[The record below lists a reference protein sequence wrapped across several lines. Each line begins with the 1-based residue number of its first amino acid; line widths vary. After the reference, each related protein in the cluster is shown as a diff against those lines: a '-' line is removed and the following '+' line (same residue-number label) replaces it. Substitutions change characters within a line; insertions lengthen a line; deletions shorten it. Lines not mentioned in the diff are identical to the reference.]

1 MSQPA
6 PPAAPSPAPP
16 SPATSV
22 WQRLRGAGRRTL
34 LINIGLALL
43 VIIIL
48 VFALMTAFAPRENP
62 NPARTVAVTRGTVTA
77 SVTAS
82 GNSESSLAT
91 PVSFVTSGVLKTVD
105 VVPGD
110 IVTTGEVLATID
122 PASAQTTLDTAL
134 AQLANAQAALAQ
146 AQAGPTDIKRQQDAL
161 AITQA
166 QQSVD
171 AANDTLST
179 ARKQKDLDQ
188 KSTDTAI
195 KNAQAKL
202 DTDTRAQNAL
212 VNTAEQ
218 NLRTC
223 QNSASSTVQSMMSGM
238 TGTTATAT
246 PTATPSSNNCSSE
259 KNALT
264 NARNTR
270 TSTLQADQQAIT
282 TAKQNQKNTLLNDQ
296 KAIDSAEAQVT
307 SAESN
312 VKSAQL
318 SQQANLHPQTP
329 EQIAQARAN
338 VDSAQVSVDSAQ
350 RGVNETT
357 LIAPQDG
364 KVLSVANKVGEVTT
378 GGSSL
383 GSSGTTSGG
392 SANAAANTAATSSGT
407 GFIVIANPSQL
418 AVTANI
424 AEADAAKVQLGQAA
438 RITFPATSATATGT
452 VTQITPQSTV
462 SNNVVQYPVQV
473 SLATAP
479 PGIGV
484 GNTASLSITTGTK
497 SGVLVAPTSAITS
510 TGNRHTVVVRRGDQD
525 VTVPVEIGIV
535 GDTTTEIVG
544 GVNEGDQLVLPT
556 VATSTNN
563 GFPRGG
569 GGGGGGG

>member
-1 MSQPA
+1 MP
-6 PPAAPSPAPP
+6 
-16 SPATSV
+16 
-22 WQRLRGAGRRTL
+22 
-34 LINIGLALL
+34 
-43 VIIIL
+43 
-48 VFALMTAFAPRENP
+48 
-62 NPARTVAVTRGTVTA
+62 
-77 SVTAS
+77 
-82 GNSESSLAT
+82 
-91 PVSFVTSGVLKTVD
+91 
-105 VVPGD
+105 
-110 IVTTGEVLATID
+110 
-122 PASAQTTLDTAL
+122 
-134 AQLANAQAALAQ
+134 
-146 AQAGPTDIKRQQDAL
+146 
-161 AITQA
+161 
-166 QQSVD
+166 
-171 AANDTLST
+171 
-179 ARKQKDLDQ
+179 
-188 KSTDTAI
+188 
-195 KNAQAKL
+195 
-202 DTDTRAQNAL
+202 
-212 VNTAEQ
+212 
-218 NLRTC
+218 
-223 QNSASSTVQSMMSGM
+223 
-238 TGTTATAT
+238 GTTTTAT
-246 PTATPSSNNCSSE
+246 PTATPSSNNCTTE

-312 VKSAQL
+312 VRSAQL

-338 VDSAQVSVDSAQ
+338 VDSAQVTVDSAR

-357 LIAPQDG
+357 LLAPQDG
-364 KVLSVANKVGEVTT
+364 KVLSVANKVGEVATGGISAGSGSATT
-378 GGSSL
+378 G
-383 GSSGTTSGG
+383 SGTNS
-392 SANAAANTAATSSGT
+392 AANTAATSSGT

-462 SNNVVQYPVQV
+462 TNNVVQYPVQV

-479 PGIGV
+479 PGVGV

-510 TGNRHTVVVRRGDQD
+510 TGNRHTVVVRRGEQD

>member
-1 MSQPA
+1 MSLPA
-6 PPAAPSPAPP
+6 PPAAPSPPP
-16 SPATSV
+16 PQTRSGL
-22 WQRLRGAGRRTL
+22 WQRLRGARRRTL

-43 VIIIL
+43 VVIIL

-62 NPARTVAVTRGTVTA
+62 NPVRTVAVTRGTVTA

-91 PVSFVTSGVLKTVD
+91 PVSFVTNGVLKTVD
-105 VVPGD
+105 VKPGD
-110 IVTTGEVLATID
+110 VVTTGQVLATID

-161 AITQA
+161 AVTQA

-188 KSTDTAI
+188 TSTDTAI

-218 NLRTC
+218 NLRSC
-223 QNSASSTVQSMMSGM
+223 QQAPPT
-238 TGTTATAT
+238 TTPTTASAGVASTGSS
-246 PTATPSSNNCSSE
+246 PTSNDCTSQ

-357 LIAPQDG
+357 LVAPQDG

>member
-6 PPAAPSPAPP
+6 PPAPPSSAAAPS
-16 SPATSV
+16 TSV
-22 WQRLRGAGRRTL
+22 WQRMRGLPRRTL

-43 VIIIL
+43 VVVIL
-48 VFALMTAFAPRENP
+48 VFALITAFAPRENP
-62 NPARTVAVTRGTVTA
+62 NPVRTVAVTRGTVTA

-82 GNSESSLAT
+82 GNSESSVAT
-91 PVSFVTSGVLKTVD
+91 PVSFVTNGVLKTVD
-105 VVPGD
+105 VKPGD
-110 IVTTGEVLATID
+110 IVTTGQVLATID

-134 AQLANAQAALAQ
+134 AQLANARAALAQ
-146 AQAGPTDIKRQQDAL
+146 AQAGPTEIKKQQDAL

-166 QQSVD
+166 EQSVD
-171 AANDTLST
+171 AANATLRT

-195 KNAQAKL
+195 DNAQDKL
-202 DTDTRAQNAL
+202 ATDTRAQNAL

-218 NLRTC
+218 NLRSC
-223 QNSASSTVQSMMSGM
+223 QASSNSAQSMMSSM
-238 TGTTATAT
+238 TGSTTTTAS
-246 PTATPSSNNCSSE
+246 PTTTPSSNNCTTE

-329 EQIAQARAN
+329 EQIAQAAAN
-338 VDSAQVSVDSAQ
+338 VDSAQVSVDAAQ

-357 LIAPQDG
+357 LLAPQDG
-364 KVLSVANKVGEVTT
+364 KVLSVANKVGEVAT
-378 GGSSL
+378 GGSSSNINVSTT
-383 GSSGTTSGG
+383 GSGTNS
-392 SANAAANTAATSSGT
+392 AANTAATSSGN

-479 PGIGV
+479 PGVGV
-484 GNTASLSITTGTK
+484 GNTASLSITTGTR
-497 SGVLVAPTSAITS
+497 SGVLVAPTSAITT

-569 GGGGGGG
+569 GGGGGG

>member
-1 MSQPA
+1 MSLPA
-6 PPAAPSPAPP
+6 PPAAPGPATASRP
-16 SPATSV
+16 TSV
-22 WQRLRGAGRRTL
+22 WQRLRGARRRTL
-34 LINIGLALL
+34 LLNIGLALL

-62 NPARTVAVTRGTVTA
+62 NPARTVAVTRGTVAA

-82 GNSESSLAT
+82 GNSESSVAT
-91 PVSFVTSGVLKTVD
+91 PVSFVTNGVLKTVD
-105 VVPGD
+105 VKPGD
-110 IVTTGEVLATID
+110 IVTTGQVLATID
-122 PASAQTTLDTAL
+122 PASAQTTLDSAL
-134 AQLANAQAALAQ
+134 AQLANAQ

-218 NLRTC
+218 NLRSC
-223 QNSASSTVQSMMSGM
+223 QQAPPTTTPTTASAGVASTGSSST
-238 TGTTATAT
+238 
-246 PTATPSSNNCSSE
+246 SNDCTSQ

-338 VDSAQVSVDSAQ
+338 VDSAQVTVDSAR

-357 LIAPQDG
+357 LLAPQDG
-364 KVLSVANKVGEVTT
+364 KVLSVANKVGEVATGGISAGSGSATT
-378 GGSSL
+378 G
-383 GSSGTTSGG
+383 SGTNS
-392 SANAAANTAATSSGT
+392 AANTAATSSGT

-462 SNNVVQYPVQV
+462 TNNVVQYPVQV

-479 PGIGV
+479 PGVGV

-510 TGNRHTVVVRRGDQD
+510 TGNRHTVVVRRGEQD

>member
-146 AQAGPTDIKRQQDAL
+146 AQAGPTDIKRQQDA
-161 AITQA
+161 AGHHPGPA
-166 QQSVD
+166 VGGRRERH
-171 AANDTLST
+171 AEHGA
-179 ARKQKDLDQ
+179 KQKDLDQ

-238 TGTTATAT
+238 TGTDDVGH
-246 PTATPSSNNCSSE
+246 
-259 KNALT
+259 
-264 NARNTR
+264 
-270 TSTLQADQQAIT
+270 AD
-282 TAKQNQKNTLLNDQ
+282 D
-296 KAIDSAEAQVT
+296 
-307 SAESN
+307 
-312 VKSAQL
+312 
-318 SQQANLHPQTP
+318 HP
-329 EQIAQARAN
+329 EQQQLQQPRRTR
-338 VDSAQVSVDSAQ
+338 SPT
-350 RGVNETT
+350 RGTRG
-357 LIAPQDG
+357 P
-364 KVLSVANKVGEVTT
+364 
-378 GGSSL
+378 
-383 GSSGTTSGG
+383 
-392 SANAAANTAATSSGT
+392 
-407 GFIVIANPSQL
+407 
-418 AVTANI
+418 
-424 AEADAAKVQLGQAA
+424 
-438 RITFPATSATATGT
+438 RRCR
-452 VTQITPQSTV
+452 
-462 SNNVVQYPVQV
+462 
-473 SLATAP
+473 
-479 PGIGV
+479 
-484 GNTASLSITTGTK
+484 
-497 SGVLVAPTSAITS
+497 PTSRPSPPRSRTRRTPCS
-510 TGNRHTVVVRRGDQD
+510 TTRRR
-525 VTVPVEIGIV
+525 
-535 GDTTTEIVG
+535 
-544 GVNEGDQLVLPT
+544 
-556 VATSTNN
+556 STR
-563 GFPRGG
+563 PRRR
-569 GGGGGGG
+569 

>member
-1 MSQPA
+1 MSLPA
-6 PPAAPSPAPP
+6 PPAAPSPPP
-16 SPATSV
+16 PQTRSGL
-22 WQRLRGAGRRTL
+22 WQRLRGAPRRTL

-43 VIIIL
+43 VVIIL

-82 GNSESSLAT
+82 GNSESSVAT
-91 PVSFVTSGVLKTVD
+91 PVSFVTNGVLKTVD
-105 VVPGD
+105 VKPGD
-110 IVTTGEVLATID
+110 VVTTGQVLATID

-146 AQAGPTDIKRQQDAL
+146 AQAGPTDIKKQQDAL

-179 ARKQKDLDQ
+179 AQKQKDLDQ

-218 NLRTC
+218 NLRAC
-223 QNSASSTVQSMMSGM
+223 QQAAPT
-238 TGTTATAT
+238 TTPTTASAGTAST
-246 PTATPSSNNCSSE
+246 GSTSTSNDCTSQ
-259 KNALT
+259 KNALI

-357 LIAPQDG
+357 LVAPQDG

-392 SANAAANTAATSSGT
+392 NANAAANTAATSSGT

-510 TGNRHTVVVRRGDQD
+510 TGNRHTVVVRRGEQD

-569 GGGGGGG
+569 GGGGGG

>member
-318 SQQANLHPQTP
+318 SQQANLNPQTP

-338 VDSAQVSVDSAQ
+338 VDSAQVTVDSAR

-357 LIAPQDG
+357 LRAPQDG

-383 GSSGTTSGG
+383 GSSGTTNGG

-569 GGGGGGG
+569 GGGGGG

>member
-1 MSQPA
+1 MSLPA
-6 PPAAPSPAPP
+6 PPAAPPP
-16 SPATSV
+16 PPQTRSGL
-22 WQRLRGAGRRTL
+22 WQRLRGARRRTL

-62 NPARTVAVTRGTVTA
+62 NPVRTVAVTRGTVTA

-91 PVSFVTSGVLKTVD
+91 PVSFVTNGVLKTVD
-105 VVPGD
+105 VKPGD
-110 IVTTGEVLATID
+110 VVTTGQVLATID

-179 ARKQKDLDQ
+179 AREAEGPRPEVHRHRDQ
-188 KSTDTAI
+188 ERAG
-195 KNAQAKL
+195 QARHRHPGPE
-202 DTDTRAQNAL
+202 RAGQHGG
-212 VNTAEQ
+212 AEPAVVPAGVPDDHADDCLGRHREHRFEFHQ
-218 NLRTC
+218 QRLHS
-223 QNSASSTVQSMMSGM
+223 Q
-238 TGTTATAT
+238 
-246 PTATPSSNNCSSE
+246 
-259 KNALT
+259 KNALI

-357 LIAPQDG
+357 LVAPQDG

>member
-1 MSQPA
+1 M
-6 PPAAPSPAPP
+6 
-16 SPATSV
+16 
-22 WQRLRGAGRRTL
+22 
-34 LINIGLALL
+34 
-43 VIIIL
+43 IIIL

-105 VVPGD
+105 VKPGD

-195 KNAQAKL
+195 KNAQDKL

-238 TGTTATAT
+238 TGTTASAT
-246 PTATPSSNNCSSE
+246 PTTTPSSNNCSSE

-264 NARNTR
+264 NA
-270 TSTLQADQQAIT
+270 QEHADLDA
-282 TAKQNQKNTLLNDQ
+282 AGRP
-296 KAIDSAEAQVT
+296 AGHHHREAEP
-307 SAESN
+307 EE
-312 VKSAQL
+312 
-318 SQQANLHPQTP
+318 HP
-329 EQIAQARAN
+329 
-338 VDSAQVSVDSAQ
+338 AQ
-350 RGVNETT
+350 R
-357 LIAPQDG
+357 P
-364 KVLSVANKVGEVTT
+364 
-378 GGSSL
+378 
-383 GSSGTTSGG
+383 
-392 SANAAANTAATSSGT
+392 
-407 GFIVIANPSQL
+407 
-418 AVTANI
+418 
-424 AEADAAKVQLGQAA
+424 
-438 RITFPATSATATGT
+438 
-452 VTQITPQSTV
+452 
-462 SNNVVQYPVQV
+462 
-473 SLATAP
+473 
-479 PGIGV
+479 
-484 GNTASLSITTGTK
+484 
-497 SGVLVAPTSAITS
+497 
-510 TGNRHTVVVRRGDQD
+510 
-525 VTVPVEIGIV
+525 
-535 GDTTTEIVG
+535 
-544 GVNEGDQLVLPT
+544 EGDRL
-556 VATSTNN
+556 
-563 GFPRGG
+563 GRRRR
-569 GGGGGGG
+569 

>member
-6 PPAAPSPAPP
+6 PPVASNPAPP
-16 SPATSV
+16 PRTTV
-22 WQRLRGAGRRTL
+22 WQRVRSLRRRTL
-34 LINIGLALL
+34 LLNIGLAVL
-43 VIIIL
+43 VIVIL
-48 VFALMTAFAPRENP
+48 VLALMTAFAPRESP

-77 SVTAS
+77 AVTAT

-91 PVSFVTSGVLKTVD
+91 PVSFVTNGVLKTVD
-105 VVPGD
+105 VKPGD
-110 IVTTGEVLATID
+110 TVTTGQVLATID
-122 PASAQTTLDTAL
+122 DASARTTLATSQ
-134 AQLANAQAALAQ
+134 AQLDNARAALAQ
-146 AQAGPTDIKRQQDAL
+146 AAAGPTDIKRQQDAL

-171 AANDTLST
+171 AANDTLDS
-179 ARKQKDLDQ
+179 AKKQRSLDQ

-223 QNSASSTVQSMMSGM
+223 QSSASSSVASMMAGT
-238 TGTTATAT
+238 TGTTTSAT
-246 PTATPSSNNCSSE
+246 PTPAPSSNNCTTE

-282 TAKQNQKNTLLNDQ
+282 TARQNQKSTLLNDD
-296 KAIDSAEAQVT
+296 KAIDSAQAQVI

-329 EQIAQARAN
+329 EQIAQARAT
-338 VDSAQVSVDSAQ
+338 VDGAQATADSARLGVDQ
-350 RGVNETT
+350 TT
-357 LIAPQDG
+357 LRAPQDG
-364 KVLSVANKVGEVTT
+364 RVLSVAGKVGEVSTGSGSSSTSGTT
-378 GGSSL
+378 GGT
-383 GSSGTTSGG
+383 GT
-392 SANAAANTAATSSGT
+392 SAASASAATSSGT
-407 GFIVIANPSQL
+407 GFIVIANLSEL

-438 RITFPATSATATGT
+438 RITFPGAGATADGT

-462 SNNVVQYPVQV
+462 TNNVVQYPVQV
-473 SLATAP
+473 SLTTAP
-479 PGIGV
+479 PGVGV
-484 GNTASLSITTGTK
+484 GSTANMSITTGTK
-497 SGVLVAPTSAITS
+497 SGVLVAPTSAIT
-510 TGNRHTVVVRRGDQD
+510 TVGTRHTVVVRRGEQD
-525 VTVPVEIGIV
+525 VVVPVEIGLV

-544 GVNEGDQLVLPT
+544 GVTEGDQLVLPT

-569 GGGGGGG
+569 GGG

>member
-1 MSQPA
+1 
-6 PPAAPSPAPP
+6 
-16 SPATSV
+16 V

-357 LIAPQDG
+357 LVAPQDG

-378 GGSSL
+378 GGSSV

>member
-357 LIAPQDG
+357 LVAPQDG

-392 SANAAANTAATSSGT
+392 NANAAANTAATSSGT

-418 AVTANI
+418 AVTATI

-510 TGNRHTVVVRRGDQD
+510 TGNRHTVVVRRGEQD

-544 GVNEGDQLVLPT
+544 GVNEGDQLLLPT

-569 GGGGGGG
+569 GGGGGG